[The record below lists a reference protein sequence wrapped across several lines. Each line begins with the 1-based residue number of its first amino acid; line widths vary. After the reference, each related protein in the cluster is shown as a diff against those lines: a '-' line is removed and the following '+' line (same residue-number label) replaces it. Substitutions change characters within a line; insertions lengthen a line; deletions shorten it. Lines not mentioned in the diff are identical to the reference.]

1 MVNPSPY
8 LGAPR
13 RLRAFVRAHE
23 TSLAV
28 LAALI
33 GTIGGLV
40 VAAMSAAV
48 EGVHVVLFDLEMGD
62 RLSSQFRSEP
72 LRALLVP
79 SLGGLLLGVAFLL
92 LARWRP
98 ARE

>member
-1 MVNPSPY
+1 MAIRSRY
-8 LGAPR
+8 LEAPR

-48 EGVHVVLFDLEMGD
+48 EGLHV
-62 RLSSQFRSEP
+62 
-72 LRALLVP
+72 
-79 SLGGLLLGVAFLL
+79 LLLTLKWANAF
-92 LARWRP
+92 P
-98 ARE
+98 ASSPSTRCVLCWFRASAG